1 MIGILFHFFSSL
13 AEGIF
18 DALGFL
24 ADLAGRG
31 LSAAAR
37 LALSPLRWG
46 LGRVED
52 LTGLSGGWALAA
64 LLGAAAGALAL
75 LALTGWV
82 LARRSR
88 R

>member
-18 DALGFL
+18 DAFGFL

-31 LSAAAR
+31 LSAAVK

-46 LGRVED
+46 VGRVED

-64 LLGAAAGALAL
+64 LLGTAAGVLAL

-82 LARRSR
+82 LAWRKKQ
-88 R
+88 